1 MKSAVSNV
9 FFSPCHIFANTEKEI
24 CPWSIQADQRDR
36 KQLWDDLGAPFL
48 VGNSSEMQLFC
59 ATKHLPVTDGHVSFR
74 TASTTLFSL
83 TFLRAATL
91 LPGDHP
97 AHDFQKKL
105 LVQPALTFPINLY
118 RLGLSEIQQMLDTR
132 PAPALA
138 GDTAVAP
145 FGSLSGLESSPPNTC
160 NSVLSL
166 SFKNGPHYCW
176 YRKLSGTALGLDP
189 KYTTV
194 RYRIPVHS
202 VSGYSEFS
210 FWLYIRCDM
219 IILI

>member
-1 MKSAVSNV
+1 MSFFLHVIFLQIQRKRYVLGQYKLIRGIESNCEMILELH
-9 FFSPCHIFANTEKEI
+9 FWLETALKCSFSVPPNICQLLMGTSHFAL
-24 CPWSIQADQRDR
+24 PA
-36 KQLWDDLGAPFL
+36 QLYFHWPSWEQPLSSLGIIRRMI
-48 VGNSSEMQLFC
+48 S
-59 ATKHLPVTDGHVSFR
+59 K
-74 TASTTLFSL
+74 
-83 TFLRAATL
+83 
-91 LPGDHP
+91 
-97 AHDFQKKL
+97 KKL

-189 KYTTV
+189 NYTAV

>member
-1 MKSAVSNV
+1 MSFFLHVIFLQIQRKRYVLGQYKLIRGIESNCEMILELH
-9 FFSPCHIFANTEKEI
+9 FWLETALKCSFSVPPNICQLLMGTSHFAL
-24 CPWSIQADQRDR
+24 PA
-36 KQLWDDLGAPFL
+36 QLYFHWPSREQPLSSLGIIRRMI
-48 VGNSSEMQLFC
+48 S
-59 ATKHLPVTDGHVSFR
+59 K
-74 TASTTLFSL
+74 
-83 TFLRAATL
+83 
-91 LPGDHP
+91 
-97 AHDFQKKL
+97 KKL

>member
-1 MKSAVSNV
+1 MSFFLHVIFLQIQRKRYVLGQYKLIRGIESNCEMILELH
-9 FFSPCHIFANTEKEI
+9 FWLETALKRSFSVPPNICQLLMGTSHFAL
-24 CPWSIQADQRDR
+24 PA
-36 KQLWDDLGAPFL
+36 QLYFHWPSWEQPLSSLGIIRRMI
-48 VGNSSEMQLFC
+48 S
-59 ATKHLPVTDGHVSFR
+59 
-74 TASTTLFSL
+74 
-83 TFLRAATL
+83 
-91 LPGDHP
+91 
-97 AHDFQKKL
+97 KKNL

>member
-1 MKSAVSNV
+1 MSFFLHVIFLQIQRKRYVLGQYKLIRGIESNCEMILELH
-9 FFSPCHIFANTEKEI
+9 FWLETALKCSFSVPPNICQLLMGTSHFAL
-24 CPWSIQADQRDR
+24 PA
-36 KQLWDDLGAPFL
+36 QLYFHWPSWEQPLSSLGIIRRMI
-48 VGNSSEMQLFC
+48 S
-59 ATKHLPVTDGHVSFR
+59 K
-74 TASTTLFSL
+74 
-83 TFLRAATL
+83 
-91 LPGDHP
+91 
-97 AHDFQKKL
+97 KKL

>member
-1 MKSAVSNV
+1 MSFFLHVIFLQIQRKRYVLGQYKLIRGIESNCEMILELH
-9 FFSPCHIFANTEKEI
+9 FWLETALKRSFSVPPNICQLLMGTSHFAL
-24 CPWSIQADQRDR
+24 PA
-36 KQLWDDLGAPFL
+36 QLYFHWPSWEQPLSSLGIIRRMI
-48 VGNSSEMQLFC
+48 S
-59 ATKHLPVTDGHVSFR
+59 K
-74 TASTTLFSL
+74 
-83 TFLRAATL
+83 
-91 LPGDHP
+91 
-97 AHDFQKKL
+97 KKL